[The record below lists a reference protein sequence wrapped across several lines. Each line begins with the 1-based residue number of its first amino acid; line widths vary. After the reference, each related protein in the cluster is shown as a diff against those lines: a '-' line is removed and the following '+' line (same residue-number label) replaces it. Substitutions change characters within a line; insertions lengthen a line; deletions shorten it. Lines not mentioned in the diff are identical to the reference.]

1 MTGLGTPGRN
11 ACIQGQLTLRVL
23 ILEIDIVV
31 RKVTLDV
38 ALPDSDVAAILG
50 EGLIVAPQLGSQL
63 LAVRVDIVK
72 RYKGLEALCK
82 GRYVLCIKIDNNA

>member
-1 MTGLGTPGRN
+1 M
-11 ACIQGQLTLRVL
+11 
-23 ILEIDIVV
+23 

-50 EGLIVAPQLGSQL
+50 EGIIVAPQLGSQP

-82 GRYVLCIKIDNNA
+82 GLYVLCIKNDNNA